1 MKLEDHPTVQRMRL
15 KTVNSAPPKKESLD
29 AGWLKQL
36 VLDAGADDVGFVEIG
51 RPALDDQREDI
62 FRAFPHTKTLI
73 SFVVRMNREAIRTP
87 ARSISNTEFHHSGE
101 EVNDIAR
108 SVVQTLEDRGI
119 RAMNPAMGFP
129 MEMAQFPGKVWV
141 VSHKPVAV
149 AAGLGMMGIHRNVIH
164 EKFGNFI
171 LLGTILLDA
180 EVSESSQ
187 PINYNPCLECKLCV
201 AACPVGAISPDGDFN
216 FSSCYTHNYR
226 EFMGGFTDWVEQVAD
241 SKNARDY
248 RSRVSDAESA
258 SLWQSL
264 SYGANYKAAYCLAVC
279 PAGEDVI
286 GPFLADRK
294 AHLNEV
300 VRPLQEKEE
309 TIYVTKNS
317 DAEDHVAKRFPH
329 KKIKHVGNTLRP
341 NSIAVFLNGMP
352 NVFQPGKSAGLNAT
366 FHFTFTGREERQA
379 TVVIK
384 DQRIRVEEGH
394 VGRPDL
400 HVTADSQTWIGFLR
414 NEKNVVWSLLRR
426 KIRLVGPLKLL
437 VAFGK
442 CFPSA
447 GTRHE
452 LVEILPLPSK
462 LRGEPAPYRKNDPAT
477 EKIRW
482 RGKLTLSDVVDEA
495 HEVKTFRFCPPGGGP
510 IPFEYLPGQFVTLH
524 IAPHGIPTKRS
535 YTIASSPTWRDRIE
549 ITVKREGQGLVS
561 RWLHDELGVGDEVE
575 VEAPNGTFIF
585 SGKEADRVVL
595 IGGGVGITP
604 LMSAVRYLAA
614 TNWPGKMHLILGF
627 RSPRDF
633 IFREE
638 LAELQARHANLGVT
652 ITMSGPRDE
661 PWSGRVG
668 RIDAALL
675 ASTVPDLA
683 AHRVHVC
690 GPAPMMDAVK
700 AALVSLGVPHAQI
713 KREAFGTV
721 KRDPSAKDSGSTE
734 IAGKALFLA
743 SGVTTPVPVDATI
756 LDAAD
761 TAGVS
766 IDNACRSGTCASCRV
781 KLVSGQVTMAAE
793 DALTDQDRAEGYI
806 LACQAKVQGD
816 VEVDA

>member
-1 MKLEDHPTVQRMRL
+1 D
-15 KTVNSAPPKKESLD
+15 
-29 AGWLKQL
+29 
-36 VLDAGADDVGFVEIG
+36 
-51 RPALDDQREDI
+51 
-62 FRAFPHTKTLI
+62 
-73 SFVVRMNREAIRTP
+73 
-87 ARSISNTEFHHSGE
+87 
-101 EVNDIAR
+101 EVNDIAS

-129 MEMAQFPGKVWV
+129 MEMDRFPGKVWV

-149 AAGLGMMGIHRNVIH
+149 AAVLGMMGIHRNVIH

-187 PINYNPCLECKLCV
+187 PIDYNPCLECKLCV
-201 AACPVGAISPDGDFN
+201 AACPVGAISPEGDFN
-216 FSSCYTHNYR
+216 FSACYTHNYR

-258 SLWQSL
+258 SMWQSL

-286 GPFLADRK
+286 GPFLTNRK
-294 AHLNEV
+294 AHLKDI

-329 KKIKHVGNTLRP
+329 KKIKHVGNSLRP
-341 NSIAVFLNGMP
+341 NSIEVFLKGMP

-366 FHFTFTGREERQA
+366 FHFTFTGREQRQA

-384 DQRIRVEEGH
+384 DQKISVKEGH

-414 NEKNVVWSLLRR
+414 NERNVVWALLRR
-426 KIRLVGPLKLL
+426 KIRLEGPLKLL

-447 GTRHE
+447 DARHE
-452 LVEILPLPSK
+452 LVEIVPQPSK
-462 LRGEPAPYRKNDPAT
+462 LRGEPAPYVKNDPAT
-477 EKIRW
+477 REIRW

-495 HEVKTFRFCPPGGGP
+495 HEVKTFRFSPPGGGP

-524 IAPHGIPTKRS
+524 VAPRGIPTKRS

-561 RWLHDELGVGDEVE
+561 RWLHDELRIGAEVE
-575 VEAPNGTFIF
+575 IEAPNGTFTF
-585 SGKEADRVVL
+585 S
-595 IGGGVGITP
+595 
-604 LMSAVRYLAA
+604 
-614 TNWPGKMHLILGF
+614 
-627 RSPRDF
+627 
-633 IFREE
+633 
-638 LAELQARHANLGVT
+638 
-652 ITMSGPRDE
+652 
-661 PWSGRVG
+661 
-668 RIDAALL
+668 
-675 ASTVPDLA
+675 
-683 AHRVHVC
+683 
-690 GPAPMMDAVK
+690 
-700 AALVSLGVPHAQI
+700 
-713 KREAFGTV
+713 
-721 KRDPSAKDSGSTE
+721 
-734 IAGKALFLA
+734 
-743 SGVTTPVPVDATI
+743 
-756 LDAAD
+756 
-761 TAGVS
+761 
-766 IDNACRSGTCASCRV
+766 
-781 KLVSGQVTMAAE
+781 
-793 DALTDQDRAEGYI
+793 
-806 LACQAKVQGD
+806 
-816 VEVDA
+816 